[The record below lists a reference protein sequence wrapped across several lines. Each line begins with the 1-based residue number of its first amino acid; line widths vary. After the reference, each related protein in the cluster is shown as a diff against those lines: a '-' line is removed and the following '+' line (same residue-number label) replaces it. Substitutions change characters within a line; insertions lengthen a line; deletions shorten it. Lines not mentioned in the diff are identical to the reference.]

1 MKSAR
6 AVIGRCVEVF
16 KDLAAGRETGSWI
29 LAASLMAAMG
39 VQEIG
44 DTCPFCGKKFSSKLG
59 LVDHVTLSRCFNKL
73 VEACLRAHEISR
85 GFYGRYFVKSTG
97 KLKLYIP
104 RVGDIY
110 CEHGD
115 VKCVAEGIRKLLLT

>member
-6 AVIGRCVEVF
+6 TTIGRCVEVF
-16 KDLAAGRETGSWI
+16 KDLVMGRETSSWV
-29 LAASLMAAMG
+29 LAASLMVAMG

-73 VEACLRAHEISR
+73 VDVCLRAHDIDR
-85 GFYGRYFVKSTG
+85 RFAGRYLVKSTG
-97 KLKLYIP
+97 KLRMYIP
-104 RVGDIY
+104 RVGDVY

-115 VKCVAEGIRKLLLT
+115 IKCVAEGIKKLLTV